1 VVWKCK
7 IVNTD
12 TRVAVKL
19 VDLALAKKNFQI
31 DEADIKH
38 EIDLLQELNS
48 PYIMKLLESQ
58 VSDGKLCLVCEFFE
72 GMEILDL
79 VDKFGALSE
88 QNARK
93 VIYDVL
99 IGVSHMHQKKVI
111 HRDLKLENILVKR
124 TPDKTIDS
132 IKIIDLGLGTKIYGE
147 ASGFFGTP
155 N

>member
-1 VVWKCK
+1 
-7 IVNTD
+7 
-12 TRVAVKL
+12 
-19 VDLALAKKNFQI
+19 
-31 DEADIKH
+31 
-38 EIDLLQELNS
+38 
-48 PYIMKLLESQ
+48 MKLLESQ